1 MRRDVT
7 KDIWRAVVVAGA
19 MLGAGGCGSSSKQ
32 AAQPVAPAE
41 ASPVVAAEAEQ
52 PAAEPAK
59 QEVVEAEPVA
69 EAGPPDAGVP
79 DAAPPPPKKKRPR
92 SGDGKP
98 KGRGFILA

>member
-19 MLGAGGCGSSSKQ
+19 MLGAGGCGSSSKKT
-32 AAQPVAPAE
+32 AEPVTPAAE
-41 ASPVVAAEAEQ
+41 ASPVVAEQ
-52 PAAEPAK
+52 PVPEPAK
-59 QEVVEAEPVA
+59 SEEVAPAEPVA

-79 DAAPPPPKKKRPR
+79 DAAPPPVKKKRPR
-92 SGDGKP
+92 TGGGKP